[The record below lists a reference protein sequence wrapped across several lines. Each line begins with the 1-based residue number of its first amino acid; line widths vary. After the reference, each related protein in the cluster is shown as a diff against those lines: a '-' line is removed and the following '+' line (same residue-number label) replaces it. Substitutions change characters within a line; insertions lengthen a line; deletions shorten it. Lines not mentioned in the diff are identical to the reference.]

1 MIFQQLVPVDC
12 VRRPEGWNFACLLV
26 ITPQTTIVND
36 QINQVEAMDL
46 STLQFGGKLCR
57 LKDVA
62 ITKLDIM

>member
-1 MIFQQLVPVDC
+1 VIFQQLVPVDY
-12 VRRPEGWNFACLLV
+12 VRRPEGWNFARLLV

-36 QINQVEAMDL
+36 QIDL